1 MIVQKDGAA
10 SFRSRRH
17 VRQLTINLDKYAT
30 DRHVKFCCVNS
41 RTVATANK
49 LRAVLSASRSTQ
61 ARVICQVRL
70 LDYKMLNARN
80 VLVECLTDTSRH
92 PDRCEEHVR
101 AGNLTY
107 EVEK

>member
-1 MIVQKDGAA
+1 MAYKLQYTVFCLLTVYFII
-10 SFRSRRH
+10 SRIHRSNYS
-17 VRQLTINLDKYAT
+17 I
-30 DRHVKFCCVNS
+30 S
-41 RTVATANK
+41 
-49 LRAVLSASRSTQ
+49 Q